1 VIPAVGVGV
10 AIGDTPGMIT
20 QALSN
25 NPAIKT
31 APIVSGGNRRFDMIC
46 LLQDNVWVFTIET
59 LPT

>member
-1 VIPAVGVGV
+1 
-10 AIGDTPGMIT
+10 MIT

-31 APIVSGGNRRFDMIC
+31 APIVFGGNRRFDMIC